1 MLPALPACRGREV
14 GNSCR
19 STSRSGH
26 VTSRRPR
33 AGRRAIEAERSRAG
47 STSEGSRTKRTQAN
61 EQNHLPFSCTLVR
74 RDPHAEEATHTHT
87 HNCCKPRNANWHSAV
102 RTPTQHKKANGRR
115 GTRASGNT
123 RHAAARVVT
132 RLSVPATD
140 IHTTA
145 AATTAWPKQVAEPSH
160 QHTTIGRQGEARE
173 TRGGADTRMVSL
185 RLDPRHYKQNS
196 KRPSRH
202 GACPASGRG

>member
-1 MLPALPACRGREV
+1 LLPALPACRGREV

-87 HNCCKPRNANWHSAV
+87 HTQLLQTTQRQLALCSAHPNSTQKGQRPERDPRKW
-102 RTPTQHKKANGRR
+102 K
-115 GTRASGNT
+115 
-123 RHAAARVVT
+123 
-132 RLSVPATD
+132 
-140 IHTTA
+140 HTTRSREGGDA
-145 AATTAWPKQVAEPSH
+145 VVGAGNRHTYHCRRHHRLAE
-160 QHTTIGRQGEARE
+160 
-173 TRGGADTRMVSL
+173 
-185 RLDPRHYKQNS
+185 
-196 KRPSRH
+196 
-202 GACPASGRG
+202 ASCRTVTSAHHNRKAGRGA